1 VVERDVMMIRMVA
14 ALVGAM
20 AVMAAP
26 AAAQVA
32 GGWTLGLPTDAPGQT
47 CGAAKL
53 GVEVNTRLLRN
64 RGGKMVLIA
73 ARGDWD
79 HSEPVTA
86 GLSVDGAEAVE
97 VEALTVGP
105 LVLVLVADAVLEARV
120 KAARTLD
127 WTLPWGAFHAEVE
140 GLGAA
145 YDKVEVCQGAG

>member
-1 VVERDVMMIRMVA
+1 MAMKISVA
-14 ALVGAM
+14 AALGG
-20 AVMAAP
+20 VMAAI
-26 AAAQVA
+26 AAPVSGQPA
-32 GGWTLGLPTDAPGQT
+32 GGWTLGLPTDAPGKT

-53 GVEVNTRLLRN
+53 GAEVNTRLLRN
-64 RGGKMVLIA
+64 RGGRMVLIA

-86 GLSVDGAEAVE
+86 GLSIDGAEAVE

-105 LVLVLVADAVLEARV
+105 LVLVLMADAALEARV

-145 YDKVEVCQGAG
+145 YDAIEVC